1 MHSQSCHL
9 SSTASRDS
17 FRLYPC
23 VGHLVTFVFP
33 LPSKIDSLLT
43 CVSRMILNKFHKCS
57 IYLKNLC
64 LFEFKCMIM
73 SISKFCREKNKIT
86 GHSGTFQCVCQ
97 QILEP
102 RGRLLAPSKR
112 PSSVSSK
119 RFSEMMGMRCFEA
132 PGRVVSHDCQGLVMD
147 FLMDGSGN
155 RKKMGKLPKGR
166 F

>member
-1 MHSQSCHL
+1 MIWSKMRYSLDDDDDDDDDDDARCYKMMKDETSQKKKKRGLILVHSQSCHL

-43 CVSRMILNKFHKCS
+43 CVSRMKLNKFHKCS

-73 SISKFCREKNKIT
+73 SISKFCREKKQN
-86 GHSGTFQCVCQ
+86 H
-97 QILEP
+97 
-102 RGRLLAPSKR
+102 R
-112 PSSVSSK
+112 PFWH
-119 RFSEMMGMRCFEA
+119 FSMCLPANIGASRKA
-132 PGRVVSHDCQGLVMD
+132 L
-147 FLMDGSGN
+147 GS
-155 RKKMGKLPKGR
+155 L
-166 F
+166 